1 MPTDKDYFARFSEL
15 DNFIKRYPQEKL
27 YAVLN
32 VNRKPFSEI
41 SIDDL
46 GLGTKALNPL
56 LRHDKIAIK
65 DVLSLSVKEL
75 LRFRGLGV
83 KSVKEI
89 ITQLLFYFREHP
101 ELVSPCNAEDEA
113 QMQAEE
119 ETTFAL
125 EYRGQLSGAMHF
137 IPEDVKERSVLPL
150 LRAYEASAFGKT
162 APAIRAFIAESCLQV
177 KVCEFPQYV
186 EQMEVGK
193 HFAERVMAAGAFM
206 DWLKDHTKCSVESA
220 LQSFQKHLDKR
231 SPKRWELLKLR
242 ADGVAL
248 DEAARRLGITT
259 QKAAQT
265 EQTALE
271 LFHGTYIREETDL
284 VMMVYALKLGHPLLL
299 TDELAAYIGETASLL
314 RFACRQGMQFPCFS
328 YDEND
333 DAFLILA
340 DEWEY
345 KAFEQSRDAI
355 RRSLP
360 FRFWLEETGALAQNE
375 IEQCV
380 AALLKAE
387 GLAKSNDLAHHALFD
402 CQREEPLLTIIDLW
416 TLDAFHELDRE
427 SKGRYAKIYFPLLA
441 KHYTGSDK
449 HATRQLL
456 RNKEQTAMEDMRR
469 ILEVF
474 ENYLQ
479 EDKVLELIWTKHGV
493 TVGLW
498 SEKQNDWEEFTN
510 CPDAKTLCRELCNN
524 MATYRQEKLMQKK
537 GRDLTAKEM
546 REIYQSVRL
555 CWEECGFDP
564 QELSLFTEND
574 D

>member
-1 MPTDKDYFARFSEL
+1 MPTDKAFTARFSEL
-15 DNFIKRYPQEKL
+15 DIFIKRYPQEKL

-41 SIDDL
+41 SINDL

-65 DVLSLSVKEL
+65 DVLSLSVNEL

-89 ITQLLFYFREHP
+89 IIQLLFYFREHP

-113 QMQAEE
+113 QMRAEE
-119 ETTFAL
+119 DTTFAL
-125 EYRGQLSGAMHF
+125 AYRGQLSGAMHF

-177 KVCEFPQYV
+177 KVCEFSQYV

-206 DWLKDHTKCSVESA
+206 DWLKDHKKCSVESA

-242 ADGVAL
+242 ADGVVL
-248 DEAARRLGITT
+248 DEAAKRLGITT
-259 QKAAQT
+259 QKASQM
-265 EQTALE
+265 EQAALE
-271 LFHGTYIREETDL
+271 LFHGTYIREDTNL
-284 VMMVYALKLGHPLLL
+284 VMMVYALKLGRPLLL

-314 RFACRQGMQFPCFS
+314 RFACRQGLQFPCFT
-328 YDEND
+328 YDESD
-333 DAFLILA
+333 DAFLISA

-355 RRSLP
+355 RRSLL
-360 FRFWLEETGALAQNE
+360 FRFWLEETGALAPNE

-387 GLAKSNDLAHHALFD
+387 GLAKSNYLAHHALFD
-402 CQREEPLLTIIDLW
+402 CQRDEPFLTIIDLW
-416 TLDAFHELDRE
+416 TLDAFHDLDRE
-427 SKGRYAKIYFPLLA
+427 CKGRYAKIFFPLLA
-441 KHYTGSDK
+441 KHYTESDK
-449 HATRQLL
+449 RAMRQLM

-469 ILEVF
+469 VLEVF

-479 EDKVLELIWTKHGV
+479 EDKALELIWTKHGV

-510 CPDAKTLCRELCNN
+510 CADAKTLCGELCNN
-524 MATYRQEKLMQKK
+524 MAAYRQEKLMQKK
-537 GRDLTAKEM
+537 GRDLTEKET
-546 REIYQSVRL
+546 RGIYQSVRL

-564 QELSLFTEND
+564 LELSLFTESDN
-574 D
+574 